1 MALAL
6 PSNVDGLWLVRHP
19 RAGSKRMWKAPDDQ
33 RPLDSTGLL
42 HASGLVALFPEP
54 PSALIASPTLRCVQ
68 TLQPIADLHALPIRQ
83 DGRLGPS
90 ASLEEMVA
98 LLSEEGSAGVVF
110 CTHGEVLERFYF
122 ALGSDLAHIDG
133 PTAQILA
140 KGVAWRLTTSSGSV
154 TLAIHPPTAVV
165 GARGL
170 LTASEAA
177 IASLD
182 SDSTGCLAV
191 PADGMVV
198 GRHRQ
203 GHRSDARR
211 SRNPSRRLLPI
222 ARCRGPCRCSRAG
235 RRTRSALRPSRVAV
249 GLAPDG
255 LSPSRQ
261 LPGTDDHDPA
271 RDQADG
277 GATEDIQGEMGAD
290 VHAVQT
296 DRGSSHDAADPPRPV
311 QPRPRADD
319 DTDDDRS
326 VTRREAGPSRIDRIA
341 VEEHRPTDRRAGGRG
356 RRRA

>member
-6 PSNVDGLWLVRHP
+6 PSNVDGLWLVRHA

-42 HASGLVALFPEP
+42 HASGLVVLFPEP

-140 KGVAWRLTTSSGSV
+140 KGVAWRLTTSSGGV
-154 TLAIHPPTAVV
+154 TLAIHPPTAVP
-165 GARGL
+165 GAHGL

-177 IASLD
+177 ISSLD
-182 SDSTGCLAV
+182 SDQLAV
-191 PADGMVV
+191 LRCLPTGWSLDDIAKATGLVLAEVETRIADFC
-198 GRHRQ
+198 
-203 GHRSDARR
+203 RSLGVTD
-211 SRNPSRRLLPI
+211 
-222 ARCRGPCRCSRAG
+222 
-235 RRTRSALRPSRVAV
+235 RVA
-249 GLAPDG
+249 
-255 LSPSRQ
+255 
-261 LPGTDDHDPA
+261 
-271 RDQADG
+271 
-277 GATEDIQGEMGAD
+277 
-290 VHAVQT
+290 
-296 DRGSSHDAADPPRPV
+296 
-311 QPRPRADD
+311 
-319 DTDDDRS
+319 
-326 VTRREAGPSRIDRIA
+326 A
-341 VEEHRPTDRRAGGRG
+341 VERAVELGLLSDRA
-356 RRRA
+356 ASHSV